1 MSKCNSMG
9 KRKTTVMEKLNVDW
23 KQTETTTETDL
34 GMLLN
39 ENGNDKQAADG
50 DSEVRQSRSNKTFCC
65 TAYLDDNRI
74 RAIPFTFFISRRKI
88 A

>member
-1 MSKCNSMG
+1 
-9 KRKTTVMEKLNVDW
+9 MEKLNVDR

-39 ENGNDKQAADG
+39 ENGKDEQAADE
-50 DSEVRQSRSNKTFCC
+50 DSEVRPSRSNKSCRC
-65 TAYLDDNRI
+65 TIYLDDNQI
-74 RAIPFTFFISRRKI
+74 RAMPFTFFISKRKI